1 MNALDDTVAPE
12 IEVLDPA
19 RLRRALGGFPTGVT
33 VVTARLGGDLV
44 AMTANSFASV
54 SLDPPLVSWC
64 VANGTPSHAVFAEAD
79 SYAVHLLGAEHQ
91 DVALR
96 FAGKSADKF
105 VGMVHR
111 PGLTGAPILDGL
123 APVFECRVW
132 ARYPGGDHTILVGE
146 VVRLV
151 DRVQDPLLFH
161 SGVLRPIERML
172 DHDDDEPSPEE
183 LRDLL
188 VRAGSRLDEG
198 ATRIT
203 AGDRATIRRALDL
216 LANGGTRETPFD
228 PTGSG

>member
-1 MNALDDTVAPE
+1 MNREL
-12 IEVLDPA
+12 
-19 RLRRALGGFPTGVT
+19 
-33 VVTARLGGDLV
+33 
-44 AMTANSFASV
+44 
-54 SLDPPLVSWC
+54 
-64 VANGTPSHAVFAEAD
+64 
-79 SYAVHLLGAEHQ
+79 
-91 DVALR
+91 
-96 FAGKSADKF
+96 ADKF

-172 DHDDDEPSPEE
+172 DHDDDEPSLEE

-188 VRAGSRLDEG
+188 VRSGSRLDEG
-198 ATRIT
+198 AGAFRIT
-203 AGDRATIRRALDL
+203 FTFAPERTRKH
-216 LANGGTRETPFD
+216 GGSV
-228 PTGSG
+228 GLS